1 MTTIGAEEE
10 EQRSSIISS
19 PSTTIT
25 SIEEDQGK
33 LLEEKIKKAA
43 RSQDMSNLLQPE
55 ALDGRMLFAIPKK
68 GRLYEKCLE
77 LLQGADIQFKRAH
90 RLDVALVQNHPIAL
104 VFLPAADIPRFVGE
118 GNVDLGITGQDMVA
132 EAGETVSK
140 LVTEELQLGF
150 GKCKLQV
157 QVPESS
163 TSIKTVEDLVGKK
176 VATSFDYLAG
186 KYFAELE
193 AKLEKGSGG
202 SDQSQLRTKIEY
214 VGGSVE
220 AACALGLADGIV
232 DLVESGETMRAC
244 GLHEIGTLLSSQAV
258 LIKSAAPHARSN
270 TALINLITS
279 RIRGV
284 IAASRYVLVTYNVK
298 NEQLEENLR
307 ITPGRRAA
315 TVMPLDDKL
324 WNAVQAMVLRSDVA
338 VTCDK
343 LETAGAQDI
352 LVMQLANCRIE
363 GSS

>member
-1 MTTIGAEEE
+1 MTTFGDEEE
-10 EQRSSIISS
+10 DHCSSNINS

-25 SIEEDQGK
+25 SIEEEQGGITF
-33 LLEEKIKKAA
+33 EEKIKKAA

-55 ALDGRMLFAIPKK
+55 ALEGRMLFAIPKK

-140 LVTEELQLGF
+140 LVSEELQLGF

-193 AKLEKGSGG
+193 AKLGKSS
-202 SDQSQLRTKIEY
+202 SDQSGLKTKIEY

-258 LIKSAAPHARSN
+258 LIKSAAPHPRSN

-338 VTCDK
+338 IVCDK
-343 LETAGAQDI
+343 LESAGAQDI

-363 GSS
+363 GSA